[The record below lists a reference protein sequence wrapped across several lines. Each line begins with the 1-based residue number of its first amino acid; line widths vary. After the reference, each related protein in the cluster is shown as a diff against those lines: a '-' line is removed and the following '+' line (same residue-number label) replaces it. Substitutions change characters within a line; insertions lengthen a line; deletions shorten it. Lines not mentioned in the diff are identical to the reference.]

1 MLQVVVGIAG
11 GIIYVNI
18 PEQANL
24 SLDDSIIDF
33 YLHLNGIF
41 YGTTLFFGVISGFFL
56 KRANRLII
64 SALLSLASGLG
75 FLLLHALVF
84 PIPLFSFFSLFGF
97 IIGFNVHLL
106 KKIEAKTEPQ

>member
-18 PEQANL
+18 PEQATM
-24 SLDDSIIDF
+24 SLGDSIMDF

-41 YGTTLFFGVISGFFL
+41 YGTTLFFGVISGFLL
-56 KRANRLII
+56 KRVNRLII

-75 FLLLHALVF
+75 CLLLHALVF
-84 PIPLFSFFSLFGF
+84 PIPLLAFLSLFGF
-97 IIGFNVHLL
+97 IVGFNVHLL
-106 KKIEAKTEPQ
+106 KKIEVKTEQQ